1 MFKRTGKTTT
11 LGIVDQTKNTP
22 KEAEAKKPEP
32 VENKNKSQEN
42 QR

>member
-11 LGIVDQTKNTP
+11 LGVMDPPKDTA

-32 VENKNKSQEN
+32 VEDKNKSQETS
-42 QR
+42 R